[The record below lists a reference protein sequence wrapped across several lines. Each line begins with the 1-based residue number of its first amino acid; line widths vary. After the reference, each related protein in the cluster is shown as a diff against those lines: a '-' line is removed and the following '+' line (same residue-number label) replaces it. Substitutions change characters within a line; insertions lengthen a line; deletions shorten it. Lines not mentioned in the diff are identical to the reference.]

1 MLFITNED
9 KPGFIGE
16 LGSRLANA
24 NINIATF
31 HLGRTKIGGD
41 AIALIEI
48 YEAVSQ
54 DTIRLLMNIPQVK
67 SVKFLNFEP
76 NII

>member
-9 KPGFIGE
+9 KPGFIGK
-16 LGSRLANA
+16 LGSELANA

-31 HLGRTKIGGD
+31 HLGRSKLSGD
-41 AIALIEI
+41 AIALIEVDEI
-48 YEAVSQ
+48 VSQ
-54 DTIRLLMNIPQVK
+54 EVINSLLKISHVK
-67 SVKFLNFEP
+67 SVKSHTFEE